1 MPEAFSC
8 LCVCV
13 CVYVYVQVLVDV
25 DVCLLCAS
33 VYVCVYVCVC
43 VCVCM
48 PLCVREQQL
57 LWVIGGSGFSCQPV
71 FSARAWKNN
80 GQTLSLCLLV

>member
-1 MPEAFSC
+1 M
-8 LCVCV
+8 CVC
-13 CVYVYVQVLVDV
+13 CVQVYMC
-25 DVCLLCAS
+25 VCMC
-33 VYVCVYVCVC
+33 VCVC
-43 VCVCM
+43 VCVRM